1 MGYVQSMN
9 FIGAFLLL
17 AGLDEEDAFWCLI
30 ALVDRVV
37 PGYFSEGMA
46 AAKLDQRVFA
56 RLLHAHLPAVGLHLE
71 SLAPDD
77 IVTGIISSQ
86 WLLTLFVNVLPAH
99 ATMRVWD
106 RVFAARDRAPLF
118 AACIALLEPNAAAVL
133 AAGDMGEAIELL
145 QGLGDAV
152 PPDEASADDFASRVD
167 ARLEGAIAPEKLA
180 RETAR
185 ERGRRRRPSDAGLPE
200 RVRATAPVTEVDE
213 LVVGLASDL
222 RDVVGPRALA
232 RMDAEAARDNEDAS
246 TGDGGEGDGDWEFAD
261 APREMG
267 MAWAEGLIAAGAG
280 DDSGGDDSGDGLV
293 DAAAAIR
300 RMAAGG
306 DRVEASAAASDETF
320 VSGSGSDPDPGSG
333 SGSPALAFGSP
344 LVSLGVA
351 SSSPDPASGPR
362 AASHPASLDLLGVD
376 GLDHADPAG
385 LALPHADAERIAER
399 LLDVDRRLRALPTRA
414 SAFARA
420 ARITATRP
428 LTATRTSRLDALRA
442 EFARDE
448 TEFRLLTQRALAL
461 GNKGL
466 SWRAGAGVDGGLEQG
481 GALWNAWADSLFE
494 HAFRRADALLLTLE
508 RVAAELDWVVNAVR
522 GEPEGRGDGATNET
536 RKKSQSQTDAG
547 DRSDDDGDASTASTP
562 PDDATVASA
571 RRRHAARLRDELR
584 DVVSRVE
591 RCASDAAKDL
601 PTLAANEAATRAEL
615 RREAASRDAALAEW
629 SAAAETRR
637 RRKTEA
643 TARAVRDAAEA
654 AFDAFDAN
662 DADVAVAAAAAA
674 AAAAV
679 DANAANTPGSRDGA
693 LASAGGSTGSAG
705 SFGGT
710 VSAGSAADPLAEAFA
725 RLDAGAGCSASAAA
739 PVAPSGAPTSAFD
752 LEEARL
758 DAASAALA
766 SATKALARR
775 KAAISRERDAAEKAS
790 RAAAA
795 GRDDADARLAR
806 LSRVSAAVAAALR
819 ARADPT
825 TVPAS
830 AALAEDIVALGE
842 DALACW
848 SRLVSRW
855 VAFLSDAVATAAMGY
870 VTVID
875 AAAQCM
881 HELGEEANARVVE
894 RERNGP
900 AGTFGGFLEEAA
912 GLAAEVRAAGAGFA
926 RRTGD
931 PAAAAEPNEETKA
944 GAATETKPGGSSAAA
959 VVSTSGPSSGTSASS
974 SATGSSGSSSATKL
988 KDAFREQS
996 TKAFQNLAGNLGGG
1010 MLKLQESFHG
1020 SAVGGWASRF
1030 GARGARGGGDAEGT
1044 ELPETNA
1051 RDPSAS
1057 SAASPSNV
1065 SAESGPPLSPA
1076 DGVSVSAAA
1085 TPPAVRESRATQR
1098 DRADLRRLEER
1109 RDALMA
1115 RKRRLRELIVARTES
1130 ETSRVARPERRAVD
1144 AADVADV
1151 APPPPVSLI

>member
-86 WLLTLFVNVLPAH
+86 WLLTLFVNVLPAR

-133 AAGDMGEAIELL
+133 DAGDMGEAIELL
-145 QGLGDAV
+145 QGLGDV
-152 PPDEASADDFASRVD
+152 VSSDEASVDDFAARVD
-167 ARLEGAIAPEKLA
+167 ARLEGAIAPDKLS

-185 ERGRRRRPSDAGLPE
+185 ERGRCRRPSDAGLPE
-200 RVRATAPVTEVDE
+200 RVRTTSPVNEVDE

-232 RMDAEAARDNEDAS
+232 RLDAEAARENENAS
-246 TGDGGEGDGDWEFAD
+246 TSDGGDGDGDWEFAD

-280 DDSGGDDSGDGLV
+280 SGGDPGGDSGGDWGDGLV

-306 DRVEASAAASDETF
+306 DRGDARGDRGDASAAASDETF
-320 VSGSGSDPDPGSG
+320 VSGSGSGSL
-333 SGSPALAFGSP
+333 ALAFGSP
-344 LVSLGVA
+344 LA
-351 SSSPDPASGPR
+351 SSPASSDPASGFR
-362 AASHPASLDLLGVD
+362 AEEMERKPTASLDLLSVD
-376 GLDHADPAG
+376 RAGPADLANPANPADLANPAG
-385 LALPHADAERIAER
+385 LALPPEDAERIADC

-428 LTATRTSRLDALRA
+428 LAATRTSRLDALRA

-466 SWRAGAGVDGGLEQG
+466 SWRAGAGVAGGLEQG
-481 GALWNAWADSLFE
+481 GALWTAWADSLFE
-494 HAFRRADALLLTLE
+494 HVFRRADALLLSLE
-508 RVAAELDWVVNAVR
+508 RVAAELNWVVDAVR
-522 GEPEGRGDGATNET
+522 GEPRPDESTNENQT
-536 RKKSQSQTDAG
+536 RDVRDAT
-547 DRSDDDGDASTASTP
+547 TASTP
-562 PDDATVASA
+562 PNDATVAAA

-584 DVVSRVE
+584 AVVSRVE
-591 RCASDAAKDL
+591 RCASDAARDA
-601 PTLAANEAATRAEL
+601 PTLASNDASTRAEL
-615 RREAASRDAALAEW
+615 RREVESRDAALAEW
-629 SAAAETRR
+629 RAAAESRR
-637 RRKTEA
+637 RRKTRA

-654 AFDAFDAN
+654 AFDAFEGEKEGEKEGENEAR
-662 DADVAVAAAAAA
+662 
-674 AAAAV
+674 
-679 DANAANTPGSRDGA
+679 GGA
-693 LASAGGSTGSAG
+693 EKDPS
-705 SFGGT
+705 
-710 VSAGSAADPLAEAFA
+710 ADPL
-725 RLDAGAGCSASAAA
+725 
-739 PVAPSGAPTSAFD
+739 TSAFD
-752 LEEARL
+752 VEEARL
-758 DAASAALA
+758 DAAAAALA
-766 SATKALARR
+766 SATKALSRR
-775 KAAISRERDAAEKAS
+775 KAAIGRERDAAEKAS

-795 GRDDADARLAR
+795 GRDDAAARLAR
-806 LSRVSAAVAAALR
+806 LDRVSAAVSATLR
-819 ARADPT
+819 ARADLN

-830 AALAEDIVALGE
+830 SALAEDIVAIGE

-855 VAFLSDAVATAAMGY
+855 TAFLSDAVAAAAMGY

-881 HELGEEANARVVE
+881 HELGEEGNARVVE

-900 AGTFGGFLEEAA
+900 PGAFGGFLEEAA
-912 GLAAEVRAAGAGFA
+912 ELAAEVRAAGAGFA
-926 RRTGD
+926 RRAG
-931 PAAAAEPNEETKA
+931 EPESAGETNEETKA
-944 GAATETKPGGSSAAA
+944 AGVAKAGGSAMRAPTSAPISTTTSATKSAPISAATSAATNA
-959 VVSTSGPSSGTSASS
+959 ATASS
-974 SATGSSGSSSATKL
+974 STGSSSATKL
-988 KDAFREQS
+988 KEAFREQS

-1030 GARGARGGGDAEGT
+1030 GKRGGGDAEGT

-1051 RDPSAS
+1051 RD
-1057 SAASPSNV
+1057 AAATANPI
-1065 SAESGPPLSPA
+1065 SGPPRERAA
-1076 DGVSVSAAA
+1076 DGGVGADSPAA
-1085 TPPAVRESRATQR
+1085 TPPAPRESRATQR
-1098 DRADLRRLEER
+1098 DREDLRRLEER

-1130 ETSRVARPERRAVD
+1130 DASRVARPDDARPDERSTRIVD
-1144 AADVADV
+1144 AADV